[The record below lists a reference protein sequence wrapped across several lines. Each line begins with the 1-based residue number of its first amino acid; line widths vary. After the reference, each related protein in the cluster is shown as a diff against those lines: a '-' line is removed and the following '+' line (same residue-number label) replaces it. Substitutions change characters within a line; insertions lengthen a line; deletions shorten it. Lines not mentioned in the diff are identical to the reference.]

1 MLVPCT
7 LVLLAGGWVTAH
19 NQEDVRNKV
28 DLSDIYGEYGPST
41 LYKRYVHTDSPVP
54 KGQAFRR
61 TVAPLVHVSDEDIMK
76 FTDDL
81 LDMDQH
87 NCGRYITLQN
97 DPKKKLIQVHKDKGE
112 NILKKSTVRAMIK
125 LYNFTNKNSMM
136 VEPEYRSR
144 NIYEFN
150 FLRLVGKTPIF
161 KHLLTFLNEKKIFT
175 LGSKDLEHKLKQI
188 WFTVYRRNSDAEGPN
203 SSGFEHTFVAEYSIP
218 RREVF
223 GFHNWLYFA
232 HEEEGGALDHFGVEK
247 MVDLKGRGY
256 VVKTNIQWKNM
267 TKTGV
272 SMFVGTSP
280 ELELAIYTVCFFCR
294 PDKLCKIRLNG
305 QELDIQTYHHNW
317 YDKTL
322 VASAFPIL

>member
-97 DPKKKLIQVHKDKGE
+97 DPKKKNLHPRFERPRAQVE
-112 NILKKSTVRAMIK
+112 A
-125 LYNFTNKNSMM
+125 
-136 VEPEYRSR
+136 
-144 NIYEFN
+144 
-150 FLRLVGKTPIF
+150 
-161 KHLLTFLNEKKIFT
+161 
-175 LGSKDLEHKLKQI
+175 DL
-188 WFTVYRRNSDAEGPN
+188 VYRLPS
-203 SSGFEHTFVAEYSIP
+203 
-218 RREVF
+218 
-223 GFHNWLYFA
+223 
-232 HEEEGGALDHFGVEK
+232 
-247 MVDLKGRGY
+247 
-256 VVKTNIQWKNM
+256 Q
-267 TKTGV
+267 
-272 SMFVGTSP
+272 
-280 ELELAIYTVCFFCR
+280 
-294 PDKLCKIRLNG
+294 
-305 QELDIQTYHHNW
+305 Q
-317 YDKTL
+317 
-322 VASAFPIL
+322 